1 MGAIVGGIV
10 YLNKKE
16 QKKNTL
22 LGDSNFMS
30 A

>member
-10 YLNKKE
+10 YLNKSK
-16 QKKNTL
+16 QKKDTL
-22 LGDSNFMS
+22 LGDGNFMS